1 MAKFFRVEFTEDDKT
16 MASIGFEP
24 PEIDDDSRHANV
36 TIEMTIDCPLNLVP
50 ELTVGLRRVAL
61 LAIGGYADLA
71 APSQGPAN

>member
-16 MASIGFEP
+16 IASIGFEP

-36 TIEMTIDCPLNLVP
+36 TIEMAIDCPLNLVP
-50 ELTVGLRRVAL
+50 ALAVGLRVAL
-61 LAIGGYADLA
+61 LAIGEYADLA

>member
-16 MASIGFEP
+16 IASIGCEP

-36 TIEMTIDCPLNLVP
+36 TIEMAIDCPLNLVP
-50 ELTVGLRRVAL
+50 DLAVGLRVAL
-61 LAIGGYADLA
+61 LAIGEYADLA